1 MDPSADQ
8 PSQEPHDDDDDEMEE
23 VNRALHA
30 DDVAGQRQRNFQIA
44 SHVGALVD
52 RSGSLFVRLFTL
64 A

>member
-8 PSQEPHDDDDDEMEE
+8 PSQEPHDDDDEMEE

-44 SHVGALVD
+44 SRVGALVD
-52 RSGSLFVRLFTL
+52 RSGPLFVRLFTL